1 MEDTRSY
8 ETATD
13 AEVLELLVEA
23 EALSPTAS
31 RQVKRRILPE
41 ARKRLGSQILTR
53 EAARRLFGWRTAAEK
68 AAKPKP
74 SDFSW
79 VPIAMMAAMARGGH
93 RF

>member
-1 MEDTRSY
+1 MDDTRSY

-23 EALSPTAS
+23 EALAPTAS

-41 ARKRLGSQILTR
+41 ARKRLGSQSLTR
-53 EAARRLFGWRTAAEK
+53 EAAKRLFGWRTEAERAADR
-68 AAKPKP
+68 KP

-79 VPIAMMAAMARGGH
+79 VTAAMLAAMARSGR